1 MQYKIKSVTRNE
13 ETVTTNV
20 EYNFNGTIVTIDV
33 AHFAPLNVAEVKQ
46 SIKNRGLSE
55 KAKLNAIEVCDSLK
69 TNIENTLIDVVD
81 NIV

>member
-20 EYNFNGTIVTIDV
+20 EYNFNGTMLTIDV
-33 AHFAPLNVAEVKQ
+33 AHFAPSNVAEVKQ

-55 KAKLNAIEVCDSLK
+55 KAKLNAIEVCVALQAD
-69 TNIENTLIDVVD
+69 IEATLINVSDTL
-81 NIV
+81 

>member
-20 EYNFNGTIVTIDV
+20 EYNFNGTMLTIDV
-33 AHFAPLNVAEVKQ
+33 AHFQPANVAEVKQ

-55 KAKLNAIEVCDSLK
+55 KAKLNAIDVCIALQAD
-69 TNIENTLIDVVD
+69 IEATLINVSDTL
-81 NIV
+81 